1 MPRDAAAG
9 AARHD
14 TPRPNAPPDSRIAAV
29 RELAVARQRTTD
41 LQEALASGQR
51 ADDEAYAAALR
62 AGWTQEELKK
72 LNFNG
77 PTSKPARTRRPP
89 APRTE
94 PGTNSQ

>member
-1 MPRDAAAG
+1 MPDTVDTTETER
-9 AARHD
+9 AAR
-14 TPRPNAPPDSRIAAV
+14 ALLDSRIDAV

-62 AGWTQEELKK
+62 AGWTREELKK
-72 LNFNG
+72 LGFNG
-77 PTSKPARTRRPP
+77 PTGKPARARRPR

-94 PGTNSQ
+94 PGTDSQ